1 MVLPFFM
8 QKMDKKINSYP
19 FIKSRILSSLQN
31 HLYSN
36 ALCKILFVNVF
47 MVDSDDCF

>member
-1 MVLPFFM
+1 MGTN
-8 QKMDKKINSYP
+8 KMDKKVNSYP
-19 FIKSRILSSLQN
+19 FIKSRILSSRQK

-47 MVDSDDCF
+47 MVNSDNCF